1 MQRLPAYPFILPAAC
16 AVLAASLTVA
26 FWWWMGQPVAMPP
39 SPLSANEKIPCVS
52 YAPFRGEQT
61 PLDPATRIPAAQI
74 DEDFAVLKLRTGCVR
89 TYSIEHA
96 LGQIAGLARKHGLKV
111 MQGIWLSSN
120 PVSNRREI
128 DGVVNLVRQFPDVIS
143 AVIVGNEVLLRG
155 EMSGADLAAVIGDVK
170 ARVSVPVTYADVWE
184 FWLRHREVYEAVDFV
199 TVHILPYW
207 EDFPVA
213 ARDAA
218 AHVDSIRRK
227 MAAAFP
233 GKDILIGET
242 GFPSQGRMRA
252 GALPSPANQARA
264 LHEVLA
270 LARRDGLRINL
281 IEAFD
286 QPWKRGLE
294 GTVGGFWGLL
304 DAYHRGVKFAWGEP
318 VSNHPAWA
326 RQAIGGVAL
335 VVAIALAAMVAA
347 RRNRPSPAAW
357 AGVFVCAATAGLMVP
372 LAIEKIP
379 LESFTA
385 GGWVRSLAMGLVA
398 IAAPLVVSAALT
410 AGAAIPS
417 FAQLLARR
425 GERLRDPL
433 PLALGLVLIAATVLA
448 VHVALG
454 QVFDPRYRE
463 FHYAPLSAAIGP
475 FAVLALRSPRGARAR
490 PAAETA
496 AAGILLLS
504 AVYIA
509 FNESFA
515 NWQALWLCGLL
526 VALALI
532 LWRARA
538 APG

>member
-1 MQRLPAYPFILPAAC
+1 
-16 AVLAASLTVA
+16 
-26 FWWWMGQPVAMPP
+26 MGQPVAMPP
-39 SPLSANEKIPCVS
+39 SPLAAGEKIPCVS
-52 YAPFRGEQT
+52 YAPFRGDQT
-61 PLDPATRIPAAQI
+61 PLDPATRIPGAQI
-74 DEDFAVLKLRTGCVR
+74 DEDFAALKSRTGCVR

-96 LGQIAGLARKHGLKV
+96 LDQIPGLARKHGLKV
-111 MQGIWLSSN
+111 IQGIWLSSN

-128 DGVVNLVRQFPDVIS
+128 DGVVNLVRQYPDVIS
-143 AVIVGNEVLLRG
+143 SVIVGNEVLLRG
-155 EMSGADLAAVIGDVK
+155 EMSGTDLAALIREVK
-170 ARVSVPVTYADVWE
+170 ARVGVPVTYADVWE

-199 TVHILPYW
+199 TIHILPYW
-207 EDFPVA
+207 EDFPIA

-218 AHVDSIRRK
+218 SHVDSIRRK

-242 GFPSQGRMRA
+242 GFPSQGRMRE
-252 GALPSPANQARA
+252 GALPTPANQARV

-270 LARRDGLRINL
+270 LARRDGLRVNL

-304 DAYHRGVKFAWGEP
+304 DTYRRDVKFLWGEP
-318 VSNHPAWA
+318 VSNHPSWA
-326 RQAIGGVAL
+326 RQATGGVAL
-335 VVAIALAAMVAA
+335 VLAVVLAGMVAA
-347 RRNRPSPAAW
+347 RRNAPQPVVW
-357 AGVFVCAATAGLMVP
+357 AGVFACAVVAGFMVP

-385 GGWVRSLAMGLVA
+385 GGWLRSLAMGLVA
-398 IAAPLVVSAALT
+398 VAAPLLCAAAL
-410 AGAAIPS
+410 AHGAPTPA
-417 FAQLLARR
+417 FAQVLARR
-425 GERLRDPL
+425 EGRLRDPL
-433 PLALGLVLIAATVLA
+433 RLALGLSLIAATVLA
-448 VHVALG
+448 LHVALG

-463 FHYAPLSAAIGP
+463 FHYAPLTAAIVP
-475 FAVLALRSPRGARAR
+475 FAVLALTARRGEGVR
-490 PAAETA
+490 PVAEAA
-496 AAGILLLS
+496 AAGILVLS

-509 FNESFA
+509 FNESAA

-526 VALALI
+526 VSLALI